1 MESLVP
7 KTALRGFPMPWITK
21 KSGSATIETRD
32 EPYLTSEMISELRAT
47 YLPRYAQPKGALF
60 PALHMIQHH
69 YGWVPH
75 QAMKEIAEVLDI
87 TPAEV
92 LDTVTFYEEYWEHQK
107 GENLISV
114 CRSIACEFCQATD
127 CTEAI
132 KSKLGIDVGQTTPD
146 NKFTLVELECIGS
159 CGTAPVALINEDLHE
174 NLTPERTVE
183 LIEQVQNGTYQPGGT
198 GAVKEDL

>member
-1 MESLVP
+1 
-7 KTALRGFPMPWITK
+7 MPWITK
-21 KSGSATIETRD
+21 NSGSATIETRD
-32 EPYLTSEMISELRAT
+32 EPYLTPDMVTELREV
-47 YLPRYAQPKGALF
+47 YMPRYEKPKGALF

-69 YGWVPH
+69 YGWVPK

-87 TPAEV
+87 TPGEV
-92 LDTVTFYEEYWEHQK
+92 LDTVTFYEEYWEHTK
-107 GENLISV
+107 GEHLISV

-132 KSKLGIDVGQTTPD
+132 KSKLGIDVGQTTAD

-159 CGTAPVALINEDLHE
+159 CGTAPAALIDEDLHE
-174 NLTPERTVE
+174 NLTPERAVE
-183 LIEQVQNGTYQPGGT
+183 LIEQVRSGTYQPGGS